1 MNSHASLLFWVEA
14 YRYAEYLHNR
24 MVTGHTGEFTPHEM
38 VYRKRPRFDRMRVF
52 GSDMYEHISGLPKVP
67 GGTRARKGYFMG
79 IPEDSP
85 TGYLMYDIKA
95 GIIRTVYA
103 ATFDESFVR
112 RRFGLAVYDRAR
124 KIYSRQSRTSDAMHD
139 ELLFTH
145 DDDPFLYDI
154 VRAQLDA
161 DAAIGEGEGLDASSP
176 SLVTTDGV
184 SPCLLY
190 TSPSPRDK
198 HRSRMPSSA

>member
-1 MNSHASLLFWVEA
+1 
-14 YRYAEYLHNR
+14 

-38 VYRKRPRFDRMRVF
+38 VYRKPPRFDRMRVL
-52 GSDMYEHISGLPKVP
+52 GSDMYEHIGGLPKVP

-79 IPEDSP
+79 IPDDSP

-103 ATFDESFVR
+103 ATFDEICVR
-112 RRFGLAVYDRAR
+112 RKFGLAVYDRAR
-124 KIYSRQSRTSDAMHD
+124 EIYSRHSRTSNVVHD

-154 VRAQLDA
+154 VRAQLDV
-161 DAAIGEGEGLDASSP
+161 DAAIGEGEGLNVSS
-176 SLVTTDGV
+176 S
-184 SPCLLY
+184 
-190 TSPSPRDK
+190 
-198 HRSRMPSSA
+198 

>member
-1 MNSHASLLFWVEA
+1 
-14 YRYAEYLHNR
+14 

-52 GSDMYEHISGLPKVP
+52 GSDMYEHIGGLPKVP

-112 RRFGLAVYDRAR
+112 RRFGL
-124 KIYSRQSRTSDAMHD
+124 
-139 ELLFTH
+139 
-145 DDDPFLYDI
+145 DDPFLYDI
-154 VRAQLDA
+154 VRAQLDV
-161 DAAIGEGEGLDASSP
+161 DAAIGEGEGLNVRN
-176 SLVTTDGV
+176 LV
-184 SPCLLY
+184 
-190 TSPSPRDK
+190 R
-198 HRSRMPSSA
+198 